1 MGISERREHIID
13 QINAINDEAT
23 LSVLEEAVGYYAKI
37 NQRDVTEG
45 LSEEDLQELKTI
57 AEEPFD
63 KDTISEEEFKQQVA
77 RWRTK

>member
-1 MGISERREHIID
+1 MSISERREHIID

-23 LSVLEEAVGYYAKI
+23 LSVLEEAVSYYAKI
-37 NQRDVTEG
+37 NQSDVTDG
-45 LSEEDLQELKTI
+45 LSEKDLQELKTI

-63 KDTISEEEFKQQVA
+63 KDTISEEDFKQQVA